1 MPQLEILV
9 EPASQLGGALW
20 WRRESAAGLA
30 LSVAASGGCARWRFL
45 GAIAAALKIKAG
57 TNEVISTLLL
67 SFIAVWLLYWTVQ
80 SEHLL
85 RKPMTNSATLPE
97 SLEIPDTTKLP
108 LLTGDYSF
116 PLHRNPQLRYT

>member
-1 MPQLEILV
+1 LV
-9 EPASQLGGALW
+9 ALYGGVENLPLGLPNLLPLLAAVLAGASW
-20 WRRESAAGLA
+20 
-30 LSVAASGGCARWRFL
+30 
-45 GAIAAALKIKAG
+45 GAIAVALKIKAG

-85 RKPMTNSATLPE
+85 REPMTNSVTLPE
-97 SLEIPDTTKLP
+97 SLEIRDTTKLP

>member
-45 GAIAAALKIKAG
+45 GRDRRGAEDQAG

-85 RKPMTNSATLPE
+85 REPMTNSATLPE
-97 SLEIPDTTKLP
+97 SLESPDTTKLP
-108 LLTGDYSF
+108 LLTDDYAF